1 MKISL
6 SRIGEP
12 QTRQQANRAKRI
24 NLIALS
30 LLFLLLGLVFY
41 AFWELRES
49 KKELEKQRVEL
60 EEQASRLEVMA
71 EELAL
76 FRERDWEDA
85 REKKKALDGVRE
97 AIEKG
102 DMEEV
107 GQILGPVNAEPV
119 TAGRGE
125 RKPDVA
131 VFNTLADQKY
141 QSNLALAIERIGYG
155 AIFHNENGRTYSWL
169 EKEPTIFYFD
179 PAHKSDGSVLKQL
192 LDKITGFSFRLLS
205 GKDLSSQKAAT
216 GNRIEIHI
224 VDPGGIQTDAH

>member
-12 QTRQQANRAKRI
+12 RTRQQANRAKRI
-24 NLIALS
+24 NLIALT

-49 KKELEKQRVEL
+49 KKELESQRVEL

-76 FRERDWEDA
+76 LRERDWEKA

-107 GQILGPVNAEPV
+107 GQILGPVNAEPASPDEEV
-119 TAGRGE
+119 

-131 VFNTLADQKY
+131 VFNTLEDQKH
-141 QSNLALAIERIGYG
+141 QSNLAKAIERIGYEV
-155 AIFHNENGRTYSWL
+155 IFHNENGRTYSWL
-169 EKEPTIFYFD
+169 EKEPTIFYFN
-179 PAHKSDGSVLKQL
+179 PAHKSDGNILKQL
-192 LDKITGFSFRLLS
+192 LDKVTGFSFKLLS
-205 GKDLSSQKAAT
+205 GKELPSQKAAP
-216 GNRIEIHI
+216 GNRIEVHI
-224 VDPGGIQTDAH
+224 VDPV